1 MPGPGRVRSPK
12 LVAAAS
18 SARIPVNTSNER
30 INLAHG
36 ALRVALVYAAF
47 AGLWILLS
55 DRAMGLLWHDPEALV
70 QASMLKGW
78 FFVVVTT
85 LLLYVL
91 VRRLVGRL
99 NASHRREQ
107 AQAEEKT
114 RALELLTAIA
124 QSSSDAIFAKD
135 EQGRYLLVNDAAAR
149 YVGRP
154 ASALLGQDDGA
165 AFPAEQATLIRGI
178 DRRVLA
184 SGRVETNEEHLDT
197 AQGRRVFLATK
208 GPLRDAQ

>member
-1 MPGPGRVRSPK
+1 M
-12 LVAAAS
+12 
-18 SARIPVNTSNER
+18 NTSNER

-91 VRRLVGRL
+91 VRRLVGQRT
-99 NASHRREQ
+99 HPVRR
-107 AQAEEKT
+107 
-114 RALELLTAIA
+114 
-124 QSSSDAIFAKD
+124 S
-135 EQGRYLLVNDAAAR
+135 
-149 YVGRP
+149 P
-154 ASALLGQDDGA
+154 
-165 AFPAEQATLIRGI
+165 
-178 DRRVLA
+178 
-184 SGRVETNEEHLDT
+184 
-197 AQGRRVFLATK
+197 
-208 GPLRDAQ
+208 